1 MEVFFIYIPMSIC
14 SWKID
19 ERPREKMNAAGAGS
33 LNDSE
38 LLAVIINSGTKDKSA
53 VDVARNLLSTAGNS
67 LRNLSQLSIE
77 QLCTIPGIGKAKA
90 SKILAAFA
98 LASRVQ
104 SESAQSMPTI
114 YSAKDVVRILGP
126 LVRDLKH
133 EECWVLYL
141 NKGNKLIGKERLS
154 IGGIAATIIDARII
168 IKKAVEKLA
177 SSIIIVHNHPSGN
190 PRPGDMDRRQTRHL
204 KEAASILDI
213 ALLDHV
219 IIAGNQFYS
228 FSEENS

>member
-1 MEVFFIYIPMSIC
+1 MEDFFIYVLMSIC
-14 SWKID
+14 SWKTD
-19 ERPREKMNAAGAGS
+19 ERPREKMNAAGVVS

-53 VDVARNLLSTAGNS
+53 VDVARSLLGTAGNS
-67 LRNLSQLSIE
+67 LKSLSQFSLE
-77 QLCTIPGIGKAKA
+77 QLCAIPGIGQAKA

-98 LASRVQ
+98 LASRAE
-104 SESAQSMPTI
+104 SETSETSPVIKSAQ
-114 YSAKDVVRILGP
+114 DVVQILGP
-126 LVRDLKH
+126 MVRDLKH

-141 NKGNKLIGKERLS
+141 NKGNRLISKERLS
-154 IGGIAATIIDARII
+154 VGGIAATIIDQRIV
-168 IKKAVEKLA
+168 IKKAIEKLA

-190 PRPGDMDRRQTRHL
+190 PRPGEMDRKMTQHL
-204 KEAASILDI
+204 RDAASLLDI

-219 IIAGNQFYS
+219 IISGSRYYS